1 LEKARQNLPKNQY
14 RLWDCAYDGYAGGKD
29 VQVLDMKSTDAWI
42 DAYADTSR
50 PFDQA
55 SIVAVP
61 MRQTADWVP
70 SPLILKPE
78 HGTVEIMGAPE
89 AYVNNVDAFEKSVL
103 KRITDVGFAN
113 ELKRNIGKLYEKLQM
128 GAQGALTKP
137 APEATISNECT
148 VSKLA
153 YQGTSRWVYS
163 IEHNSSNKFDQGCGH
178 HGPDFAG
185 VASVRNGK
193 SMLPTANPQIT
204 NTSIP
209 MLYSK

>member
-1 LEKARQNLPKNQY
+1 MQSPE
-14 RLWDCAYDGYAGGKD
+14 
-29 VQVLDMKSTDAWI
+29 AWI

-61 MRQTADWVP
+61 MQHKVDWVP

-103 KRITDVGFAN
+103 KRITDGNFAN
-113 ELKRNIGKLYEKLQM
+113 ELKTNIGKLYEKLQM

-137 APEATISNECT
+137 APEAAISNECT

-153 YQGTSRWVYS
+153 YQVWK
-163 IEHNSSNKFDQGCGH
+163 EHEFLHSFSFLCFLFLCIK
-178 HGPDFAG
+178 
-185 VASVRNGK
+185 
-193 SMLPTANPQIT
+193 I
-204 NTSIP
+204 
-209 MLYSK
+209 